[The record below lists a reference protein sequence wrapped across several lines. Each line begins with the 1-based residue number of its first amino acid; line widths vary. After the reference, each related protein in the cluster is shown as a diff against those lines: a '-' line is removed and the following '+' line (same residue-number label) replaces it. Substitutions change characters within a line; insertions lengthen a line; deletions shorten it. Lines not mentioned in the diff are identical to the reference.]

1 MAGKQSR
8 NIWYVFAV
16 VVALSVIGLVS
27 EGNLAGMQVA
37 SAGRETTPLNNAIE
51 FLRAFGFFNV
61 VLPFLLIFAIV
72 FGVLEKSKLFGMEK
86 VGKEEYPRRNLNAII
101 AFSVA
106 FFVVAAANITGV
118 IQATMPQVA
127 LVLVVVVS
135 FLLLFGALLG
145 DEKTGWNLWEKSP
158 ALRKT
163 FIAGIFIAMVFI
175 FLGSFGVL
183 NDVIA
188 YVAANLTGTFITSL
202 IFMGLVVG
210 VIWFITLKPKGAGGE
225 R

>member
-1 MAGKQSR
+1 MAGKQSKG
-8 NIWYVFAV
+8 IWYIFAL
-16 VVALSVIGLVS
+16 VVALSFIGLLS

-72 FGVLEKSKLFGMEK
+72 FGVLEKSKIFGMEK
-86 VGKEEYPRRNLNAII
+86 VGKEEYSRKNLNAII

-118 IQATMPQVA
+118 IQATMPQIA

-145 DEKTGWNLWEKSP
+145 EEKWNLWEKSP
-158 ALRKT
+158 WLRKT
-163 FIAGIFIAMVFI
+163 FIAGIFLAMVFI

-188 YVAANLTGTFITSL
+188 YVVANLTGTFITSL
-202 IFMGLVVG
+202 IFLGLIVG
-210 VIWFITLKPKGAGGE
+210 VAWFITHKPKGAGGE
-225 R
+225 K